1 MQNEDLEYLEATKA
15 AQVQFAIYLLT
26 PAMNSHIRQ
35 TFPDHIAMDFADCC
49 QILLSLSA
57 THGRTGRFF
66 RMPPIVRHRVA
77 HQNLISFRQWNC
89 YPVEHLKVLAVFIDR
104 QDLKNAI
111 SCFVSNSQTAL
122 TSTRTHFA
130 PTYLNSIRITVSG
143 NENTYRPQ
151 NLWHALLVLA
161 VIVICFLFFFVYLA
175 SLF

>member
-89 YPVEHLKVLAVFIDR
+89 YPVEHLKVLAVFFDR

-122 TSTRTHFA
+122 ISTRTHFA
-130 PTYLNSIRITVSG
+130 LTYLNSITVTASW

-151 NLWHALLVLA
+151 NLWHTLLVLA
-161 VIVICFLFFFVYLA
+161 VIVICFFV
-175 SLF
+175 